1 MKALV
6 ARAYGPVEGLA
17 FEKLP
22 TPVPGPDEVLVRT
35 QAAAVNAAD
44 VVLVTGRMKEVLPVR
59 HPFVPGVD
67 VSGVVTAVG
76 SSVTRVDVGDPV
88 LAWLGL
94 ASGAM
99 AEWVLVRED
108 LAAVRPQGLDAAR
121 AAALATGGL
130 TASAL
135 VTAAAIVPGQQVLV
149 WGAAGGVGSFVVQL
163 AKQAGA
169 EVVATGRAED
179 AEYLRRL
186 GADRVVDYTA
196 VDVVREVRR
205 LVPGGVDTT
214 IDVAHVS
221 PDLLGAASAV
231 RDGGRVVYVLGGAPL
246 ALDRGVTVA
255 YAGAADAP
263 AGRLRE
269 LAEQAADGRLRVEL
283 SGVYAFADAKRALAD
298 FATGHVRGKLA
309 VTF

>member
-6 ARAYGPVEGLA
+6 ARAYGPVERLA
-17 FEKLP
+17 FEELP

-35 QAAAVNAAD
+35 QAAAVNAVD
-44 VVLVTGRMKEVLPVR
+44 VVLVTGRMREVLPVR

-67 VSGVVTAVG
+67 VSGVVAAVG
-76 SSVTRVDVGDPV
+76 SSVTRLDVGDPV

-94 ASGAM
+94 ASGSL

-108 LAAVRPQGLDAAR
+108 LAAVRPAGLDAAR

-135 VTAAAIVPGQQVLV
+135 VAAAAIEPWQQVLV

-163 AKQAGA
+163 AKRAGA
-169 EVVATGRAED
+169 EVVATGRPED
-179 AEYLRRL
+179 VEYLRGL
-186 GADRVVDYTA
+186 GADRVIDYTTG
-196 VDVVREVRR
+196 DVVRETRR
-205 LVPGGVDTT
+205 PVPGGVDAV
-214 IDVAHVS
+214 IDVAHVG
-221 PDLLGAASAV
+221 PDLLEAAAAV
-231 RDGGRVVYVLGGAPL
+231 RDGGRVVYVLGGPPP
-246 ALDRGVTVA
+246 ALDRGVTAV

-263 AGRLRE
+263 EGRLRE
-269 LAEQAADGRLRVEL
+269 LAEQAADGGVRVEL

-309 VTF
+309 ITF